1 MATPASR
8 QAFRWA
14 PMIAAVVLVSAATA
28 AAVVPVLRSRRTI
41 APGPSADTARAALS
55 GHRVTHPV
63 SLPPALIPTPAH
75 TVQALMVGL
84 VDPAAD
90 GIWNSLGS
98 IVTPTREET
107 WAPSTD
113 EDWRRLEGHARALAR
128 GAEALADP
136 GRVNGRDDWAVPAR
150 ALRLASTSALAAAQ
164 RRDVTAIAAAS
175 EQLLDACQGCHKHY
189 WLPTES
195 TP

>member
-1 MATPASR
+1 MTMPRPDRPLHPSIV
-8 QAFRWA
+8 
-14 PMIAAVVLVSAATA
+14 MAAVVLVGVIGA
-28 AAVVPVLRSRRTI
+28 AAVVAVSRSSATAAPARPVVTRSAHAVA
-41 APGPSADTARAALS
+41 APPTLAL
-55 GHRVTHPV
+55 
-63 SLPPALIPTPAH
+63 TPAH
-75 TVQALMVGL
+75 SVQAIMVGV

-98 IVTPTREET
+98 IVTPTSDET

-136 GRVNGRDDWAVPAR
+136 VRVNGREDWAVPAR
-150 ALRLASTSALAAAQ
+150 ALRLASASALVAAQ
-164 RRDVTAIAAAS
+164 RRDVSAIAAAS

>member
-1 MATPASR
+1 MAMPGSR
-8 QAFRWA
+8 RPVRLA
-14 PMIAAVVLVSAATA
+14 PVVAAVVLVSAVGA
-28 AAVVPVLRSRRTI
+28 AAVVAVSRSRATV
-41 APGPSADTARAALS
+41 APAPAD
-55 GHRVTHPV
+55 VTRSTVSRHPV
-63 SLPPALIPTPAH
+63 SVPPALTPVPSH
-75 TVQALMVGL
+75 SVQALMVGL

-98 IVTPTREET
+98 IVTPTSDET

-113 EDWRRLEGHARALAR
+113 EDWHRLEGHARALAR

-136 GRVNGRDDWAVPAR
+136 VRVNGRDDWAVPAR
-150 ALRLASTSALAAAQ
+150 ALRIASASALAAAQ